1 MKRLRFIIPLLV
13 LAIIFGFAPACTGTE
28 PEVVKEPV
36 EEEPA
41 VVEELIVEEPTK
53 EEPEEEVEA
62 IAPTLKVNEGASERI
77 IRIEAEGDVIHYQE
91 TLCWDEREFSEI
103 LVNKNDFS
111 SNQIEKFKKTYNVSA
126 DNFSVEFLEDKNLT
140 LLKCDVHDKFT
151 GNWYDF
157 HWFLNPLG
165 LDFLNSPFDKSER
178 TLSWDGLID
187 RSSTY
192 IVLEFPF
199 PISNCHAHVWKSE
212 S

>member
-1 MKRLRFIIPLLV
+1 MKKIRQNVWIIV
-13 LAIIFGFAPACTGTE
+13 
-28 PEVVKEPV
+28 
-36 EEEPA
+36 A
-41 VVEELIVEEPTK
+41 VVILGAVVIGLWSCQEP
-53 EEPEEEVEA
+53 
-62 IAPTLKVNEGASERI
+62 APTLKVDEGVVAERI
-77 IRIEAEGDVIHYQE
+77 IRIEAQGDVIHYQE
-91 TLCWDEREFSEI
+91 TLYWDEREFSEI

-126 DNFSVEFLEDKNLT
+126 DNFNVEFVEEKNST
-140 LLKCDVHDKFT
+140 LLRCDIHGKFT

-178 TLSWDGLID
+178 TLSWDGLIGGI
-187 RSSTY
+187 STY

-199 PISNCHAHVWKSE
+199 SISNCHAHVWESE